1 MSSSWVPSACRSER
15 LFRYRKRDSILTLPS
30 WLAWAATISVKRKP
44 RSHAVLGFGFD
55 PKLVRLRVRTTTRSG
70 TLGRGPRLRV
80 EHVESPYLPAAASRP
95 RMGSGCRRA
104 GRPPALIFCAEG
116 DLFLALGIP
125 PFWKGIP
132 GFGSCGCPRSG
143 AAGAPVESS
152 VFPEPVKQPPALR
165 SQCFSRQPVVRQ
177 ILPKGHW

>member
-1 MSSSWVPSACRSER
+1 MGLSLVPSACRSER